1 MEDTQDRAQP
11 ELTELSL
18 LLEQYA
24 QESDPKRK
32 EALKKQIEEMEGEIE
47 EANSQ

>member
-11 ELTELSL
+11 ELTELNL
-18 LLEQYA
+18 LLEQHA
-24 QESDPKRK
+24 QESDPERK
-32 EALKKQIEEMEGEIE
+32 EALKKQIEEMQGEIE